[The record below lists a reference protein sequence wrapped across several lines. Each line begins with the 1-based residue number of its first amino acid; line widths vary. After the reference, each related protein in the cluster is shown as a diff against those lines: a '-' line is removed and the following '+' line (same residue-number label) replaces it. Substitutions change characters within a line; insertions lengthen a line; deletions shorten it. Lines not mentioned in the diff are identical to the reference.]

1 MGCTLGGIAQRRLLI
16 ELRINAPPVLCIFFL
31 ADRTVQEQCC
41 VAVLEDNM
49 CTTGSNMAK
58 EQGSCDTLF
67 TNTCE
72 TKTTKVCLCVH
83 VQVCSLFEPD

>member
-1 MGCTLGGIAQRRLLI
+1 MHHLGC
-16 ELRINAPPVLCIFFL
+16 VFFL
-31 ADRTVQEQCC
+31 TDRTVQEQCC
-41 VAVLEDNM
+41 VAVLEDTM

-72 TKTTKVCLCVH
+72 TKTTKVC
-83 VQVCSLFEPD
+83 